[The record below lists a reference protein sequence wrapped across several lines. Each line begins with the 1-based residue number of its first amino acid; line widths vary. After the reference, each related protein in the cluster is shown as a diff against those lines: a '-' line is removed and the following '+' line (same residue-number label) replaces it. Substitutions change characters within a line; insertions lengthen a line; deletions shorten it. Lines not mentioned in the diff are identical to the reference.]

1 MAAMQEYVQKAEAVA
16 EEFLNKYDLNS
27 AYDHDVVA
35 EVLSALAEKDLL
47 RFGFSDSDVTGP
59 QKGDM
64 AKAYAVISTL
74 AGKSGVL
81 ANIYMVGGLLA
92 PLCVAYQ
99 GTKAQ
104 KADILT
110 KVAEGKMQLAF
121 ALTEPDAGS
130 DAAAAKTTATPD
142 GDGYVLNGEKVYIT
156 GAATADII
164 LAVAKTNPE
173 NPKSFGV
180 FMIPKGTAG
189 VTVEPLARMTGGEIH
204 PSCHITL
211 ENVHLAKTQVLGGEE
226 ALEKAW
232 GTFRKTGM
240 LERLVVSF
248 MATGLAKAMTER
260 ASQFIT
266 ERKQFGKPLKSFQS
280 IQHTVVEMATLTKG
294 MELFAENA
302 LHEQENNP
310 NPTQA
315 ISMAKYFNAEQLQ
328 KVAAMAVRVM
338 GGRAYFDFE
347 PVSHY
352 YREAPFSLFAG
363 GTVEVQKMLIARS
376 MGI

>member
-1 MAAMQEYVQKAEAVA
+1 MQEYVQKAEAVA

-35 EVLSALAEKDLL
+35 EVLAALAEKDLL

-130 DAAAAKTTATPD
+130 DAAAAKT
-142 GDGYVLNGEKVYIT
+142 
-156 GAATADII
+156 
-164 LAVAKTNPE
+164 
-173 NPKSFGV
+173 
-180 FMIPKGTAG
+180 
-189 VTVEPLARMTGGEIH
+189 
-204 PSCHITL
+204 
-211 ENVHLAKTQVLGGEE
+211 QVL
-226 ALEKAW
+226 
-232 GTFRKTGM
+232 
-240 LERLVVSF
+240 
-248 MATGLAKAMTER
+248 
-260 ASQFIT
+260 
-266 ERKQFGKPLKSFQS
+266 
-280 IQHTVVEMATLTKG
+280 
-294 MELFAENA
+294 
-302 LHEQENNP
+302 
-310 NPTQA
+310 
-315 ISMAKYFNAEQLQ
+315 
-328 KVAAMAVRVM
+328 